1 MYARGTAI
9 HYGTKKILTAQL
21 QLGFLLRF
29 ALQRKLIQLREPRQ
43 QPQQQELPQ
52 REPQRLPRERSRQRP

>member
-9 HYGTKKILTAQL
+9 HYGTKKILTTQL

-43 QPQQQELPQ
+43 QPQ
-52 REPQRLPRERSRQRP
+52 